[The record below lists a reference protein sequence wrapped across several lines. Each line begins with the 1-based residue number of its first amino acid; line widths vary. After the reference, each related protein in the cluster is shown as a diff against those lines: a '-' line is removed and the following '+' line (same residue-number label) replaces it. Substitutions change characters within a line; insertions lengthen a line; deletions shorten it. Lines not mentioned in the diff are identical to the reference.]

1 MRKTI
6 IIVTI
11 LMLAMSS
18 SLYAVDRVK
27 KNNDSSK
34 AQSAQKTDKS
44 EKANYQDFTDKN
56 NNGIDDKI
64 EKRQK
69 ETTRLEPKREP
80 EVQKQEP
87 KQAGEKYVPEAPK
100 AKEPVKKQ
108 EGSSSSGSKEAKSE
122 KK

>member
-1 MRKTI
+1 
-6 IIVTI
+6 
-11 LMLAMSS
+11 
-18 SLYAVDRVK
+18 VDRVK

-34 AQSAQKTDKS
+34 AQSAQKIEKN

-80 EVQKQEP
+80 EVQKQET
-87 KQAGEKYVPEAPK
+87 KQTGEKYVPKAPK
-100 AKEPVKKQ
+100 TKEPVKNKKD
-108 EGSSSSGSKEAKSE
+108 SSSSGSQKTKNE